1 MTSRD
6 ATANMDIWLRNE
18 KTDPRFTKEYKGD
31 GGFRGTS
38 TDATYI
44 AKRLTKEFG
53 PIGKGWGVKVLSDQ
67 LVTGAPIVIKDVIA
81 GHEIIHYVRIQF
93 WWLDEDGQHST
104 ESFGQTPFVTV
115 RDRGKPTA
123 YFFTDG
129 EAPKKSL
136 TDAMTKAA
144 SWLGFAADIH
154 MGYFDSPEYRAQR
167 LREEQAD
174 ERKNTQVHAISS
186 QPSWPGKQMD
196 EHAAWV
202 DRLVS
207 KLDGLSVD
215 GDVEPMEKAKEAAQ
229 KARAQSRTD
238 LAEKLEAAVNRF
250 NARANQEI
258 ISPGEKRPDP
268 DPRYDLEGTENATS
282 RQEQKKTLDSR
293 PGF

>member
-1 MTSRD
+1 VTSRD
-6 ATANMDIWLRNE
+6 AAANMDIWLRNE

-31 GGFRGTS
+31 GGFRGTA

-67 LVTGAPIVIKDVIA
+67 IVTGAPIVIKDAIA
-81 GHEIIHYVRIQF
+81 GHEMIHYVRIQF
-93 WWLDEDGQHST
+93 WWLDEDGEHST

-123 YFFTDG
+123 YFFTDS

-167 LREEQAD
+167 LREEQAA
-174 ERKNTQVHAISS
+174 EGKSLPPQAMSS
-186 QPSWPGKQMD
+186 SVEDKA
-196 EHAAWV
+196 AAWV
-202 DRLVS
+202 DHKVREIDAMDIDGDLKPLDDAREAS
-207 KLDGLSVD
+207 TKALAQGRYDLAGKLDG
-215 GDVEPMEKAKEAAQ
+215 
-229 KARAQSRTD
+229 
-238 LAEKLEAAVNRF
+238 AVHRF
-250 NARANQEI
+250 NQRANREI
-258 ISPGEKRPDP
+258 VSQSEKRHDP
-268 DPRYDLEGTENATS
+268 DPRYDLEGAETATS

-293 PGF
+293 LRS